1 MPPKKTRKNLHHW
14 HKTRIRPLK
23 PALSP
28 IEEFAQENNSNYEN
42 ENSIGGSNN
51 NIGHNP
57 VTLAAAM
64 AAPAA
69 GPVRLAP
76 TPAPM
81 SAFVAP
87 QAIRPVAIGAAAPGG
102 GSGLGSGAFS
112 AFKKPNPKGGRRR
125 RVTKKRNSLSK
136 KLKKRSRH

>member
-1 MPPKKTRKNLHHW
+1 MPRKNVHHW
-14 HKTRIRPLK
+14 HETRIRPRMPK
-23 PALSP
+23 LSP
-28 IEEFAQENNSNYEN
+28 IEEFAQENNSNFEN

-81 SAFVAP
+81 SAIAAP

-102 GSGLGSGAFS
+102 GGGSGLGSGAFS
-112 AFKKPNPKGGRRR
+112 AFKKLNPKGGRRR
-125 RVTKKRNSLSK
+125 RATKKHNFPSK
-136 KLKKRSRH
+136 KLKRRSRRK